1 VVSGISALTPRF
13 GGVSEKAIGKGI
25 GYGLSA
31 YLIWGSFP
39 IVIAA
44 LSFADPFEIVVWRVI
59 FGFAF
64 GLLVILI
71 SRKIKNYLAVF
82 KQPKQLLWISLAAIV
97 IYINWQ
103 VYVYAVATNQVLE
116 ASLGYFINPLV
127 TIALAT
133 IFLKEK
139 LNVLQWLAVGLG
151 TVAVLVLSVNY
162 GQPPVIALTLA
173 ISFGIY
179 GLAKN
184 KLGGTVSA
192 LNSFT
197 VETTLLLPLA
207 VVQLLFLGSIMQ
219 IQFGYAG
226 LLPTLGL
233 VGYGFLTAIPL
244 LLFGAAA
251 KRVPLSYIG
260 FMQYLTPILQFL
272 LGLFLFQEP
281 MTSAR
286 WLGFVMVWLALSIL
300 SFDALRQLRNRSRTM
315 PIIA

>member
-1 VVSGISALTPRF
+1 MN
-13 GGVSEKAIGKGI
+13 EKAQGI

-39 IVIAA
+39 LVIAM

-64 GLLVILI
+64 GLAVILVT
-71 SRKIKNYLAVF
+71 RKFSEYLSVF
-82 KQPKQLLWISLAAIV
+82 KQPKQLPWISVAAVV

-103 VYVYAVATNQVLE
+103 VYVYAVAENHVLE

-133 IFLKEK
+133 IFLKER
-139 LNVLQWLAVGLG
+139 LNVLQWVAVGLG
-151 TVAVLVLSVNY
+151 GVAVLILTFNY

-173 ISFGIY
+173 LSFGIY

-184 KLGGTVSA
+184 RLGGKVSA

-197 VETTLLLPLA
+197 VETTLLLPLGI
-207 VVQLLFLGSIMQ
+207 VQLVVLAGMMQ

-226 LLPTLGL
+226 LAPSLGL
-233 VGYGFLTAIPL
+233 AAYGVLTAIPL

-260 FMQYLTPILQFL
+260 FMQYLTPTMQFL
-272 LGLFLFQEP
+272 LGLLVFQEP
-281 MTSAR
+281 MPAAR
-286 WLGFVMVWLALSIL
+286 WLGFAMVWFALSIL
-300 SFDALRQLRNRSRTM
+300 SFDALRQLRNRSKFVA
-315 PIIA
+315 PVS

>member
-1 VVSGISALTPRF
+1 VN
-13 GGVSEKAIGKGI
+13 EKTKGI

-39 IVIAA
+39 LVIAM

-64 GLLVILI
+64 GLAVILLT
-71 SRKIKNYLAVF
+71 RKFSGYLSVF
-82 KQPKQLLWISLAAIV
+82 KQPKQLLWISLAAVV

-103 VYVYAVATNQVLE
+103 VYVYAVADNHVLE

-139 LNVLQWLAVGLG
+139 LNVLQWVAVGLG
-151 TVAVLVLSVNY
+151 GVAVLILTFNY

-173 ISFGIY
+173 LSFGIY

-184 KLGGTVSA
+184 RLGGKVSA

-197 VETTLLLPLA
+197 VETTLLLPLGIIQL
-207 VVQLLFLGSIMQ
+207 VVLAGMMQ

-226 LLPTLGL
+226 LVPSLGL
-233 VGYGFLTAIPL
+233 AAYGVLTAIPL

-260 FMQYLTPILQFL
+260 FMQYLTPTLQFL
-272 LGLFLFQEP
+272 LGLLVFQEP
-281 MTSAR
+281 MPAAR
-286 WLGFVMVWLALSIL
+286 WLGFAMVWFALSIL
-300 SFDALRQLRNRSRTM
+300 SFDALRQLRNRSKLVA
-315 PIIA
+315 PVA

>member
-1 VVSGISALTPRF
+1 M
-13 GGVSEKAIGKGI
+13 
-25 GYGLSA
+25 
-31 YLIWGSFP
+31 
-39 IVIAA
+39 

-64 GLLVILI
+64 GLAVILVT
-71 SRKIKNYLAVF
+71 RKFSEYLSVF
-82 KQPKQLLWISLAAIV
+82 KQPKQLLWISLAAVV

-103 VYVYAVATNQVLE
+103 VYVYAVADNHVLE

-139 LNVLQWLAVGLG
+139 LNVLQWVAVGLG
-151 TVAVLVLSVNY
+151 GIAVLILTFNY

-173 ISFGIY
+173 LSFGIY

-184 KLGGTVSA
+184 RLGGKVSA

-197 VETTLLLPLA
+197 VETTLLLPLGI
-207 VVQLLFLGSIMQ
+207 VQLVFLAGMMQ

-226 LLPTLGL
+226 LAPSLGL
-233 VGYGFLTAIPL
+233 AAYGVLTAIPL

-260 FMQYLTPILQFL
+260 FMQYVTPTLQFL
-272 LGLFLFQEP
+272 LGLFVFQEP
-281 MTSAR
+281 MPAAR
-286 WLGFVMVWLALSIL
+286 WLGFALVWFALSIL
-300 SFDALRQLRNRSRTM
+300 SFDALRQRRNRSRLVA
-315 PIIA
+315 PVA

>member
-1 VVSGISALTPRF
+1 MN
-13 GGVSEKAIGKGI
+13 EKAKGI

-39 IVIAA
+39 VVIAL

-64 GLLVILI
+64 GLAVILI
-71 SRKIKNYLAVF
+71 TRKFAEYLTVF
-82 KQPKQLLWISLAAIV
+82 RQPKQLAWITLAAIV
-97 IYINWQ
+97 IYVNWQ
-103 VYVYAVATNQVLE
+103 VYVYAVADNHVLE

-139 LNVLQWLAVGLG
+139 LNVLQWVAVGLG
-151 TVAVLVLSVNY
+151 FIAVLVLTFNY

-173 ISFGIY
+173 LSFGIY

-184 KLGGTVSA
+184 KLGGKVSA

-197 VETTLLLPLA
+197 VETTLLLPLGII
-207 VVQLLFLGSIMQ
+207 QLVFLAGITQ

-226 LLPTLGL
+226 LGPSVGL
-233 VGYGFLTAIPL
+233 AAYGVLTAIPL

-260 FMQYLTPILQFL
+260 FMQYLTPTLQFL

-281 MTSAR
+281 MPAAR
-286 WLGFVMVWLALSIL
+286 WVGFAMVWFALSIL
-300 SFDALRQLRNRSRTM
+300 SFDALRQLRNRSKILT
-315 PIIA
+315 PIA

>member
-1 VVSGISALTPRF
+1 VN
-13 GGVSEKAIGKGI
+13 EKTKGI

-39 IVIAA
+39 LVIAM

-64 GLLVILI
+64 GLAVILVT
-71 SRKIKNYLAVF
+71 RKFSEYLSVF
-82 KQPKQLLWISLAAIV
+82 KQPKQLLWISLAAVV
-97 IYINWQ
+97 IYVNWQ
-103 VYVYAVATNQVLE
+103 VYVYAVADNHVLE

-139 LNVLQWLAVGLG
+139 LNALQWVAVGLG
-151 TVAVLVLSVNY
+151 GVAVLILTFNY

-173 ISFGIY
+173 LSFGIY

-184 KLGGTVSA
+184 RLGGKVSA
-192 LNSFT
+192 LSSFT
-197 VETTLLLPLA
+197 VETTLLLPLGI
-207 VVQLLFLGSIMQ
+207 VQLVVLAGMMQ

-226 LLPTLGL
+226 LAPSLGL
-233 VGYGFLTAIPL
+233 AAYGVLTAIPL

-260 FMQYLTPILQFL
+260 FMQYLTPTMQFL
-272 LGLFLFQEP
+272 LGLLVFQEP
-281 MTSAR
+281 MPAAR
-286 WLGFVMVWLALSIL
+286 WLGFAMVWFALSIL
-300 SFDALRQLRNRSRTM
+300 SFDALRQLRNRSRLVA
-315 PIIA
+315 PVS

>member
-1 VVSGISALTPRF
+1 VN
-13 GGVSEKAIGKGI
+13 EKAKGI

-39 IVIAA
+39 LVIAM

-64 GLLVILI
+64 GLAVILI
-71 SRKIKNYLAVF
+71 SRKFSEYLAVF
-82 KQPKQLLWISLAAIV
+82 KQPKQLLWISLAAVV

-103 VYVYAVATNQVLE
+103 VYVYAVADNHVLE

-139 LNVLQWLAVGLG
+139 LNVLQWVAVALG
-151 TVAVLVLSVNY
+151 GVAVLILTFNY

-173 ISFGIY
+173 LSFGIY

-184 KLGGTVSA
+184 RLGGKVSA

-197 VETTLLLPLA
+197 VETTLLLPLGIIQL
-207 VVQLLFLGSIMQ
+207 VVLAGMMQ

-226 LLPTLGL
+226 LAPSLGL
-233 VGYGFLTAIPL
+233 AAYGVLTAIPL

-260 FMQYLTPILQFL
+260 FMQYLTPTLQFL
-272 LGLFLFQEP
+272 LGLLVFQEP
-281 MTSAR
+281 MPAAR
-286 WLGFVMVWLALSIL
+286 WLGFAMVWFALSIL
-300 SFDALRQLRNRSRTM
+300 SFDALRQLRNRSKLVA
-315 PIIA
+315 PVA

>member
-1 VVSGISALTPRF
+1 VN
-13 GGVSEKAIGKGI
+13 EKAQGI

-39 IVIAA
+39 LVIAM

-64 GLLVILI
+64 GLAVILVT
-71 SRKIKNYLAVF
+71 RKFSEYLSVF
-82 KQPKQLLWISLAAIV
+82 KQPKQLLWISVAAAV

-103 VYVYAVATNQVLE
+103 VYVYAVAENHVLE

-139 LNVLQWLAVGLG
+139 LNVLQWVAVGLG
-151 TVAVLVLSVNY
+151 GVAVLILTFNY

-173 ISFGIY
+173 LSFGIY

-184 KLGGTVSA
+184 RLGGKVSA

-197 VETTLLLPLA
+197 VETTLLLPLGI
-207 VVQLLFLGSIMQ
+207 VQLVVLAGMMQ

-226 LLPTLGL
+226 LAPSLGL
-233 VGYGFLTAIPL
+233 AAYGVLTAIPL

-260 FMQYLTPILQFL
+260 FMQYLTPTMQFL
-272 LGLFLFQEP
+272 LGLLVFQEP
-281 MTSAR
+281 MPAAR
-286 WLGFVMVWLALSIL
+286 WLGFAMVWFALSIL
-300 SFDALRQLRNRSRTM
+300 SFDALRQLRNRSKFVA
-315 PIIA
+315 PVS

>member
-1 VVSGISALTPRF
+1 MN
-13 GGVSEKAIGKGI
+13 EKTKGI

-39 IVIAA
+39 LVIAM

-64 GLLVILI
+64 GLAVILVT
-71 SRKIKNYLAVF
+71 RKFSEYLSVF
-82 KQPKQLLWISLAAIV
+82 KQPKQLLWVSLAAVV

-103 VYVYAVATNQVLE
+103 VYVYAVADNHVLE

-139 LNVLQWLAVGLG
+139 LNVLQWVAVGLG
-151 TVAVLVLSVNY
+151 GVAVLILTFNY

-173 ISFGIY
+173 LSFGIY

-184 KLGGTVSA
+184 RLGGKVSA

-197 VETTLLLPLA
+197 VETTLLLPLGI
-207 VVQLLFLGSIMQ
+207 VQLVVLAGMMQ

-226 LLPTLGL
+226 LAPSLGL
-233 VGYGFLTAIPL
+233 AAYGVLTAIPL

-260 FMQYLTPILQFL
+260 FMQYLTPTMQFL
-272 LGLFLFQEP
+272 LGLLVFQEP
-281 MTSAR
+281 MPAAR
-286 WLGFVMVWLALSIL
+286 WLGFAMVWFALSIL
-300 SFDALRQLRNRSRTM
+300 SFDALRQLRNRSKFLA
-315 PIIA
+315 PVS

>member
-1 VVSGISALTPRF
+1 VN
-13 GGVSEKAIGKGI
+13 EKTKGI

-39 IVIAA
+39 LVIAM

-64 GLLVILI
+64 GLAVILLT
-71 SRKIKNYLAVF
+71 RKFSEYLSVF
-82 KQPKQLLWISLAAIV
+82 KQPKQLLWISLAAVV

-103 VYVYAVATNQVLE
+103 VYVYAVADNHVLE

-139 LNVLQWLAVGLG
+139 LNVLQWVAVGLG
-151 TVAVLVLSVNY
+151 GVAVLILTFNY
-162 GQPPVIALTLA
+162 GQPPLIALTLA
-173 ISFGIY
+173 LSFGIY

-184 KLGGTVSA
+184 RLGGKVSA

-197 VETTLLLPLA
+197 VETTLLLPLGII
-207 VVQLLFLGSIMQ
+207 QLIVLAGMMQ

-226 LLPTLGL
+226 LVPSLGL
-233 VGYGFLTAIPL
+233 AAYGVLTAIPL

-260 FMQYLTPILQFL
+260 FMQYLTPTLQFL
-272 LGLFLFQEP
+272 IGLLVFQEP
-281 MTSAR
+281 MPAAR
-286 WLGFVMVWLALSIL
+286 WLGFAMVWFALSIL
-300 SFDALRQLRNRSRTM
+300 SFDALRQLRNRSKFVA
-315 PIIA
+315 PVA

>member
-1 VVSGISALTPRF
+1 M
-13 GGVSEKAIGKGI
+13 
-25 GYGLSA
+25 
-31 YLIWGSFP
+31 
-39 IVIAA
+39 

-64 GLLVILI
+64 GLAVILVT
-71 SRKIKNYLAVF
+71 RKFSEYLSVF
-82 KQPKQLLWISLAAIV
+82 KQPKQLLWISLAAVV

-103 VYVYAVATNQVLE
+103 VYVYAVADNHVLE

-139 LNVLQWLAVGLG
+139 LNVLQWVAVGLG
-151 TVAVLVLSVNY
+151 GVAVLILTFNY

-173 ISFGIY
+173 LSFGIY

-184 KLGGTVSA
+184 RLGGKVSA
-192 LNSFT
+192 LSSFT
-197 VETTLLLPLA
+197 VETTLLLPLGI
-207 VVQLLFLGSIMQ
+207 VQLVVLAGMMQ

-226 LLPTLGL
+226 LAPSLGL
-233 VGYGFLTAIPL
+233 AAYGVLTAIPL

-260 FMQYLTPILQFL
+260 FMQYLTPTLQFL
-272 LGLFLFQEP
+272 LGLIVFQEP
-281 MTSAR
+281 MPAAR
-286 WLGFVMVWLALSIL
+286 WLGFAMVWFALSIL
-300 SFDALRQLRNRSRTM
+300 SFDALRQLRNRSRLVA
-315 PIIA
+315 PVA

>member
-1 VVSGISALTPRF
+1 M
-13 GGVSEKAIGKGI
+13 SEKAIGKGI

-59 FGFAF
+59 FGFIF
-64 GLLVILI
+64 GIVAILVT
-71 SRKIKNYLAVF
+71 RKFAEYRSVF
-82 KQPKQLLWISLAAIV
+82 RKPKQLLWISIAAVV

-103 VYVYAVATNQVLE
+103 VYVFAVADNHVIE

-139 LNVLQWLAVGLG
+139 LNVLQWSAVGLG
-151 TVAVLVLSVNY
+151 SAAVLVMTFSL
-162 GQPPVIALTLA
+162 GQPPIIALLLA
-173 ISFGIY
+173 FSFGIY

-184 KLGGTVSA
+184 RLGGKVSA

-197 VETTLLLPLA
+197 IETTLLLPLGIA
-207 VVQLLFLGSIMQ
+207 QLIFLASYTQ
-219 IQFGYAG
+219 IQFGSAG
-226 LLPTLGL
+226 LIQSLGL
-233 VGYGFLTAIPL
+233 AAYGFLTAIPL

-260 FMQYLTPILQFL
+260 FMQYLTPTLQFL
-272 LGLFLFQEP
+272 LGLFFFQEQMAP
-281 MTSAR
+281 AR
-286 WLGFVMVWLALSIL
+286 WFGFVMVWLALAIL
-300 SFDALRQLRNRSRTM
+300 SFDALRQLSNRTKETTPQIS
-315 PIIA
+315 

>member
-1 VVSGISALTPRF
+1 VN
-13 GGVSEKAIGKGI
+13 EKTKGI

-39 IVIAA
+39 LVIAM

-64 GLLVILI
+64 GLAVILVT
-71 SRKIKNYLAVF
+71 RKFSEYLSVF
-82 KQPKQLLWISLAAIV
+82 KQPKQLLWISLAAVV

-103 VYVYAVATNQVLE
+103 VYVYAVADNHVLE

-139 LNVLQWLAVGLG
+139 LNVLQWVAVGLG
-151 TVAVLVLSVNY
+151 GVAVLILTFNY

-173 ISFGIY
+173 LSFGIY

-184 KLGGTVSA
+184 RLGGKVSA
-192 LNSFT
+192 LSSFT
-197 VETTLLLPLA
+197 VETTLLLPLGI
-207 VVQLLFLGSIMQ
+207 VQLVVLAGMMQ

-226 LLPTLGL
+226 LAPSLGL
-233 VGYGFLTAIPL
+233 AAYGVLTAIPL

-260 FMQYLTPILQFL
+260 FMQYVTPTLQFL
-272 LGLFLFQEP
+272 LGLLVFQEP
-281 MTSAR
+281 MPAAR
-286 WLGFVMVWLALSIL
+286 WLGFALVWFALSIL
-300 SFDALRQLRNRSRTM
+300 SFDALRQLRNRSRLVA
-315 PIIA
+315 PVA

>member
-1 VVSGISALTPRF
+1 
-13 GGVSEKAIGKGI
+13 VSEKTKGI

-39 IVIAA
+39 LVIAM

-64 GLLVILI
+64 GLAVILVT
-71 SRKIKNYLAVF
+71 RKFSEYLSVF
-82 KQPKQLLWISLAAIV
+82 KQPRQLLWISLAAVV

-103 VYVYAVATNQVLE
+103 VYVYAVADNHVLE

-139 LNVLQWLAVGLG
+139 LNVLQWVAVGLG
-151 TVAVLVLSVNY
+151 GVAVLILTFNY

-173 ISFGIY
+173 LSFGIY

-184 KLGGTVSA
+184 RLGGKVSA
-192 LNSFT
+192 LSSFT
-197 VETTLLLPLA
+197 VETTLLLPLGI
-207 VVQLLFLGSIMQ
+207 VQLVVLAGMMQ

-226 LLPTLGL
+226 LAPSLGL
-233 VGYGFLTAIPL
+233 AAYGVLTAIPL

-260 FMQYLTPILQFL
+260 FMQYLTPTLQFL
-272 LGLFLFQEP
+272 LGLIVFQEP
-281 MTSAR
+281 MPAAR
-286 WLGFVMVWLALSIL
+286 WLGFAMVWFALSIL
-300 SFDALRQLRNRSRTM
+300 SFDAFRQLRNRSRLVA
-315 PIIA
+315 PVS

>member
-1 VVSGISALTPRF
+1 MN
-13 GGVSEKAIGKGI
+13 EKTKGI

-39 IVIAA
+39 LVIAM

-64 GLLVILI
+64 GLAVILLT
-71 SRKIKNYLAVF
+71 RKFSEYLSVF
-82 KQPKQLLWISLAAIV
+82 KQPKQLLWISLAAVV

-103 VYVYAVATNQVLE
+103 VYVYAVADNHVLE

-139 LNVLQWLAVGLG
+139 LNVLQWVAVGLG
-151 TVAVLVLSVNY
+151 GVAVLILTFNY

-173 ISFGIY
+173 LSFGIY

-184 KLGGTVSA
+184 RLGGKVSA

-197 VETTLLLPLA
+197 VETTLLLPLGIIQL
-207 VVQLLFLGSIMQ
+207 VVLAGMMQ

-226 LLPTLGL
+226 LVPSLGL
-233 VGYGFLTAIPL
+233 AAYGVLTAIPL

-260 FMQYLTPILQFL
+260 FMQYLTPTLQFL
-272 LGLFLFQEP
+272 IGLLVFQEP
-281 MTSAR
+281 MPAAR
-286 WLGFVMVWLALSIL
+286 WLGFAMVWFALSIL
-300 SFDALRQLRNRSRTM
+300 SFDALRQLRNRSKLVV
-315 PIIA
+315 PVA

>member
-1 VVSGISALTPRF
+1 VN
-13 GGVSEKAIGKGI
+13 EKTKGI

-39 IVIAA
+39 LVIAM

-64 GLLVILI
+64 GLAVILLT
-71 SRKIKNYLAVF
+71 RKFSEYLSVF
-82 KQPKQLLWISLAAIV
+82 KQPKQLLWISLAAVV

-103 VYVYAVATNQVLE
+103 VYVYAVADNHVLE

-139 LNVLQWLAVGLG
+139 LNVLQWVAVGLG
-151 TVAVLVLSVNY
+151 GVAVLILTFNY

-173 ISFGIY
+173 LSFGIY

-184 KLGGTVSA
+184 RLGGKVSA

-197 VETTLLLPLA
+197 VETTLLLPLGI
-207 VVQLLFLGSIMQ
+207 VQLVVLAGMMQ

-226 LLPTLGL
+226 LAPSLGL
-233 VGYGFLTAIPL
+233 AAYGVLTAIPL

-260 FMQYLTPILQFL
+260 FMQYVTPTLQFL
-272 LGLFLFQEP
+272 LGLFVFQEP
-281 MTSAR
+281 MPVAR
-286 WLGFVMVWLALSIL
+286 WLGFALVWFALSIL
-300 SFDALRQLRNRSRTM
+300 SFDALRQLRNRSRLVA
-315 PIIA
+315 PVA

>member
-1 VVSGISALTPRF
+1 MN
-13 GGVSEKAIGKGI
+13 EKTKGI

-39 IVIAA
+39 LVIAM

-64 GLLVILI
+64 GFAVILLT
-71 SRKIKNYLAVF
+71 RKFSEYLAVF
-82 KQPKQLLWISLAAIV
+82 RQPKQLLWISLAAVV

-103 VYVYAVATNQVLE
+103 VYVYAVADNHVLE

-139 LNVLQWLAVGLG
+139 LNVLQWVAVGLG
-151 TVAVLVLSVNY
+151 AVAVLILTFNY
-162 GQPPVIALTLA
+162 GQPPIIALTLA
-173 ISFGIY
+173 LSFGIY

-184 KLGGTVSA
+184 RLGGKVSA

-197 VETTLLLPLA
+197 VETTLLLPLGI
-207 VVQLLFLGSIMQ
+207 VQLVVLAGMMQ
-219 IQFGYAG
+219 VQFGYAG
-226 LLPTLGL
+226 LVPSLGL
-233 VGYGFLTAIPL
+233 AAYGVLTAIPL

-260 FMQYLTPILQFL
+260 FMQYLTPTLQFL
-272 LGLFLFQEP
+272 IGLLIFQEP
-281 MTSAR
+281 MPAAR
-286 WLGFVMVWLALSIL
+286 WLGFAMVWFALSIL
-300 SFDALRQLRNRSRTM
+300 SFDALRQLRNRSKLVA
-315 PIIA
+315 PVA

>member
-1 VVSGISALTPRF
+1 MN
-13 GGVSEKAIGKGI
+13 EKTKGI

-39 IVIAA
+39 LVIAM

-64 GLLVILI
+64 GLAVILVT
-71 SRKIKNYLAVF
+71 RKFAEYLSVF
-82 KQPKQLLWISLAAIV
+82 KQPKQLLWISLAAVV

-103 VYVYAVATNQVLE
+103 VYVFAVADNHVLE

-139 LNVLQWLAVGLG
+139 LNVLQWVAVGLG
-151 TVAVLVLSVNY
+151 GVAVLILTFNY

-173 ISFGIY
+173 LSFGIY

-184 KLGGTVSA
+184 RLGGKVSA
-192 LNSFT
+192 LSSFT
-197 VETTLLLPLA
+197 VETTLLLPLGI
-207 VVQLLFLGSIMQ
+207 VQLVVLAGMMQ

-226 LLPTLGL
+226 LAPSLGL
-233 VGYGFLTAIPL
+233 AAYGVLTAIPL

-260 FMQYLTPILQFL
+260 FMQYLTPTLQFL
-272 LGLFLFQEP
+272 LGLLVFQEP
-281 MTSAR
+281 MPAAR
-286 WLGFVMVWLALSIL
+286 WLGFAMVWFALSIL
-300 SFDALRQLRNRSRTM
+300 SFDALRQLRNRSRLVA
-315 PIIA
+315 PVA

>member
-1 VVSGISALTPRF
+1 MN
-13 GGVSEKAIGKGI
+13 EKTKGI

-39 IVIAA
+39 LVIAM

-64 GLLVILI
+64 GLAVILVT
-71 SRKIKNYLAVF
+71 RKFSEYLSVF
-82 KQPKQLLWISLAAIV
+82 KQPKQLLWISLAAVV

-103 VYVYAVATNQVLE
+103 VYVYAVADNHVLE

-139 LNVLQWLAVGLG
+139 LNVLQWVAVGLG
-151 TVAVLVLSVNY
+151 GVAVLILTFNY

-173 ISFGIY
+173 LSFGIY

-184 KLGGTVSA
+184 RLGGKVSA

-197 VETTLLLPLA
+197 VETTLLLPLGI
-207 VVQLLFLGSIMQ
+207 VQLVVLAGMMQ

-226 LLPTLGL
+226 LAPSLGL
-233 VGYGFLTAIPL
+233 AAYGVLTAIPL

-260 FMQYLTPILQFL
+260 FMQYLTPTMQFL
-272 LGLFLFQEP
+272 LGLLVFQEP
-281 MTSAR
+281 MPAAR
-286 WLGFVMVWLALSIL
+286 WLGFAMVWFALSIL
-300 SFDALRQLRNRSRTM
+300 SFDALRQLRNRSKFVA
-315 PIIA
+315 PVS

>member
-1 VVSGISALTPRF
+1 MN
-13 GGVSEKAIGKGI
+13 EKTKGI

-39 IVIAA
+39 LVIAM

-64 GLLVILI
+64 GLAVILVT
-71 SRKIKNYLAVF
+71 RKFSEYLSVF
-82 KQPKQLLWISLAAIV
+82 KQPKQLLWISLAAVV

-103 VYVYAVATNQVLE
+103 VYVYAVADNHVLE

-139 LNVLQWLAVGLG
+139 LNALQWVAVALG
-151 TVAVLVLSVNY
+151 GVAVLILTFNY

-173 ISFGIY
+173 LSFGIY

-184 KLGGTVSA
+184 RLGGKVSA

-197 VETTLLLPLA
+197 VETTLLLPLGVIQL
-207 VVQLLFLGSIMQ
+207 VVLAGMMQ

-226 LLPTLGL
+226 LAPSLGL
-233 VGYGFLTAIPL
+233 AAYGVLTAIPL

-260 FMQYLTPILQFL
+260 FMQYLTPTLQFL
-272 LGLFLFQEP
+272 LGLLVFQEP
-281 MTSAR
+281 MPAAR
-286 WLGFVMVWLALSIL
+286 WLGFAMVWFALSIL
-300 SFDALRQLRNRSRTM
+300 SFDALRQLRNRSKLVA
-315 PIIA
+315 PVA

>member
-1 VVSGISALTPRF
+1 VN
-13 GGVSEKAIGKGI
+13 EKTKGI

-39 IVIAA
+39 LVIAM

-64 GLLVILI
+64 GLAVILVT
-71 SRKIKNYLAVF
+71 RKFSEYLSVF
-82 KQPKQLLWISLAAIV
+82 KQPKQLLWISLAAVV

-103 VYVYAVATNQVLE
+103 VYVYAVADNHVLE

-139 LNVLQWLAVGLG
+139 LNVLQWVAVGLG
-151 TVAVLVLSVNY
+151 GVAVLILTFNY

-173 ISFGIY
+173 LSFGIY

-184 KLGGTVSA
+184 RLGGKVSA

-197 VETTLLLPLA
+197 VETTLLLPLGI
-207 VVQLLFLGSIMQ
+207 VQLVVLAGMMQ

-226 LLPTLGL
+226 LAPSLGL
-233 VGYGFLTAIPL
+233 AAYGVLTAIPL

-260 FMQYLTPILQFL
+260 FMQYLTPTLQFL
-272 LGLFLFQEP
+272 LGLIVFQEP
-281 MTSAR
+281 MPAAR
-286 WLGFVMVWLALSIL
+286 WLGFAMVWFALSIL
-300 SFDALRQLRNRSRTM
+300 SFDALRQLRNRSRLVA
-315 PIIA
+315 PVA

>member
-1 VVSGISALTPRF
+1 M
-13 GGVSEKAIGKGI
+13 SERLVGKGI

-44 LSFADPFEIVVWRVI
+44 LSFAEPFEIVVWRVI
-59 FGFAF
+59 FGFVF
-64 GLLVILI
+64 GIGAILVT
-71 SRKIKNYLAVF
+71 RKFSEYLSVF
-82 KQPKQLLWISLAAIV
+82 RQPKQLLWISLAAVV

-103 VYVYAVATNQVLE
+103 VYVFAVAESHVIE

-139 LNVLQWLAVGLG
+139 LNALQWVAVGLG
-151 TVAVLVLSVNY
+151 TVAVLVMTFSL
-162 GQPPVIALTLA
+162 GQPPIIALVLA
-173 ISFGIY
+173 FSFGIY

-184 KLGGTVSA
+184 RLGGTVSA

-197 VETTLLLPLA
+197 IETTLLLPLGIA
-207 VVQLLFLGSIMQ
+207 QLVFLATITQ

-226 LLPTLGL
+226 LVPSLGL
-233 VGYGFLTAIPL
+233 AAYGFLTAIPL

-260 FMQYLTPILQFL
+260 FMQYLTPTLQFL
-272 LGLFLFQEP
+272 LGLFYFQEQ
-281 MTSAR
+281 MSGAR
-286 WLGFVMVWLALSIL
+286 WFGFAMVWFALAIL
-300 SFDALRQLRNRSRTM
+300 SFDALRQLSNRARPAPVIS
-315 PIIA
+315 

>member
-1 VVSGISALTPRF
+1 VN
-13 GGVSEKAIGKGI
+13 EKTKGI

-39 IVIAA
+39 LVIAM

-64 GLLVILI
+64 GLAVILVT
-71 SRKIKNYLAVF
+71 RKFSEYLSVF
-82 KQPKQLLWISLAAIV
+82 KQPKQLLWISLAAVV

-103 VYVYAVATNQVLE
+103 VYVYAVADNHVLE

-139 LNVLQWLAVGLG
+139 LNVLQWVAVGLG
-151 TVAVLVLSVNY
+151 GIAVLILTFNY

-173 ISFGIY
+173 FSFGIY

-184 KLGGTVSA
+184 RLGGKVSA
-192 LNSFT
+192 LSSFT
-197 VETTLLLPLA
+197 VETTLLLPLGIL
-207 VVQLLFLGSIMQ
+207 QLVFLAGIMQ

-226 LLPTLGL
+226 VIPSLGL
-233 VGYGFLTAIPL
+233 AAYGVLTAIPL

-260 FMQYLTPILQFL
+260 FMQYLTPTLQFL
-272 LGLFLFQEP
+272 LGLLVFQEP
-281 MTSAR
+281 MPAAR
-286 WLGFVMVWLALSIL
+286 WLGFAMVWFALSIL
-300 SFDALRQLRNRSRTM
+300 SFDALRQLRNRSRLVA
-315 PIIA
+315 PVA

>member
-1 VVSGISALTPRF
+1 MN
-13 GGVSEKAIGKGI
+13 EKAKGI

-39 IVIAA
+39 LVIAM

-64 GLLVILI
+64 GLAVILI
-71 SRKIKNYLAVF
+71 SRKFSEYLAVF
-82 KQPKQLLWISLAAIV
+82 KQPKQLLWISLAAVV

-103 VYVYAVATNQVLE
+103 VYVYAVADNHVLE

-139 LNVLQWLAVGLG
+139 LNVLQWIAVGLG
-151 TVAVLVLSVNY
+151 GVAVLILTFNY

-173 ISFGIY
+173 LSFGIY

-184 KLGGTVSA
+184 RLGGKVSA

-197 VETTLLLPLA
+197 VETTLLLPLGIIQL
-207 VVQLLFLGSIMQ
+207 VVLAGMMQ

-226 LLPTLGL
+226 LGPSLGL
-233 VGYGFLTAIPL
+233 AAYGVLTAIPL

-260 FMQYLTPILQFL
+260 FMQYLTPTLQFL
-272 LGLFLFQEP
+272 LGLLVFQEP
-281 MTSAR
+281 MPAAR
-286 WLGFVMVWLALSIL
+286 WLGFAMVWFALSIL
-300 SFDALRQLRNRSRTM
+300 SFDALRQLRNRSKLVV
-315 PIIA
+315 PVA

>member
-1 VVSGISALTPRF
+1 VN
-13 GGVSEKAIGKGI
+13 EKTKGI

-39 IVIAA
+39 LVIAM

-64 GLLVILI
+64 GLAVILVT
-71 SRKIKNYLAVF
+71 RKFSEYLSVF
-82 KQPKQLLWISLAAIV
+82 KQPKQLLWISLAAVV

-103 VYVYAVATNQVLE
+103 VYVYAVADNHVLE

-139 LNVLQWLAVGLG
+139 LNVLQWVAVGLG
-151 TVAVLVLSVNY
+151 AVAVLILTFNY

-184 KLGGTVSA
+184 RLGGKVSA
-192 LNSFT
+192 LSSFT
-197 VETTLLLPLA
+197 VETTLLLPLGI
-207 VVQLLFLGSIMQ
+207 VQLVFLAGMMQ

-226 LLPTLGL
+226 LAPSLGL
-233 VGYGFLTAIPL
+233 AAYGVLTAIPL

-260 FMQYLTPILQFL
+260 FMQYLTPTMQFL
-272 LGLFLFQEP
+272 LGLLVFQEP
-281 MTSAR
+281 MPAAR
-286 WLGFVMVWLALSIL
+286 WLGFAMVWFALSIL
-300 SFDALRQLRNRSRTM
+300 SFDALRQLRNRSRLVA
-315 PIIA
+315 PVA

>member
-1 VVSGISALTPRF
+1 VN
-13 GGVSEKAIGKGI
+13 EKTKGI

-39 IVIAA
+39 LVIAM

-64 GLLVILI
+64 GLAVILVT
-71 SRKIKNYLAVF
+71 RKFSEYLSVF
-82 KQPKQLLWISLAAIV
+82 KQPKQLLWISLAAVV

-103 VYVYAVATNQVLE
+103 VYVYAVADNHVLE

-139 LNVLQWLAVGLG
+139 LNVLQWVAVGLG
-151 TVAVLVLSVNY
+151 GVAVLILTFNY

-173 ISFGIY
+173 LSFGIY

-184 KLGGTVSA
+184 RLGGKVSA
-192 LNSFT
+192 LSSFT
-197 VETTLLLPLA
+197 VETTLLLPLGI
-207 VVQLLFLGSIMQ
+207 VQLVVLAGMMQ

-226 LLPTLGL
+226 LAPSLGL
-233 VGYGFLTAIPL
+233 AAYGVLTAIPL

-260 FMQYLTPILQFL
+260 FMQYLTPTLQFL
-272 LGLFLFQEP
+272 LGLFVFQEP
-281 MTSAR
+281 MPAAR
-286 WLGFVMVWLALSIL
+286 WLGFALVWVALSIL
-300 SFDALRQLRNRSRTM
+300 SFDALRQLRNRSRLVA
-315 PIIA
+315 PVA

>member
-1 VVSGISALTPRF
+1 VN
-13 GGVSEKAIGKGI
+13 EKAKGI

-39 IVIAA
+39 LVIAM

-64 GLLVILI
+64 GLAVILI
-71 SRKIKNYLAVF
+71 SRKFSEYLAVF
-82 KQPKQLLWISLAAIV
+82 KQPKQLLWISLAAVV

-103 VYVYAVATNQVLE
+103 VYVYAVADNHVLE

-139 LNVLQWLAVGLG
+139 LNVLQWIAVGLG
-151 TVAVLVLSVNY
+151 GVAVLILTFNY

-173 ISFGIY
+173 LSFGIY

-184 KLGGTVSA
+184 RLGGKVSA

-197 VETTLLLPLA
+197 VETTLLLPLGIIQL
-207 VVQLLFLGSIMQ
+207 VVLAGMMQ

-226 LLPTLGL
+226 LGPSLGL
-233 VGYGFLTAIPL
+233 AAYGVLTAIPL

-260 FMQYLTPILQFL
+260 FMQYLTPTLQFL
-272 LGLFLFQEP
+272 FGLLVFQEP
-281 MTSAR
+281 MPAAR
-286 WLGFVMVWLALSIL
+286 WLGFAMVWFALSIL
-300 SFDALRQLRNRSRTM
+300 SFDALRQLRNRSKLVA
-315 PIIA
+315 PVA

>member
-1 VVSGISALTPRF
+1 MN
-13 GGVSEKAIGKGI
+13 EKTKGI

-39 IVIAA
+39 LVIAM

-64 GLLVILI
+64 GLAVILVT
-71 SRKIKNYLAVF
+71 RKFSEYLSVF
-82 KQPKQLLWISLAAIV
+82 KQPKQLLWISLAAVV

-103 VYVYAVATNQVLE
+103 VYVYAVADNHVLE

-139 LNVLQWLAVGLG
+139 LNVLQWVAVGLG
-151 TVAVLVLSVNY
+151 GVAVLILTFNY

-173 ISFGIY
+173 LSFGIY

-184 KLGGTVSA
+184 RLGGKVSA
-192 LNSFT
+192 LSSFT
-197 VETTLLLPLA
+197 VETTLLLPLGI
-207 VVQLLFLGSIMQ
+207 VQLVVLAGMMQ

-226 LLPTLGL
+226 LAPSLGL
-233 VGYGFLTAIPL
+233 AAYGVLTAIPL

-260 FMQYLTPILQFL
+260 FMQYLTPTLQFL
-272 LGLFLFQEP
+272 LGLLVFQEP
-281 MTSAR
+281 MPAAR
-286 WLGFVMVWLALSIL
+286 WLGFAMVWFALSIL
-300 SFDALRQLRNRSRTM
+300 SFDALRQLRNRSRLVT
-315 PIIA
+315 PVA

>member
-1 VVSGISALTPRF
+1 MN
-13 GGVSEKAIGKGI
+13 EKTKGI

-39 IVIAA
+39 LVIAM

-64 GLLVILI
+64 GLAVILVT
-71 SRKIKNYLAVF
+71 RKFSEYLSVF
-82 KQPKQLLWISLAAIV
+82 KQPKQLLWISLAAVV

-103 VYVYAVATNQVLE
+103 VYVYAVADNHVLE

-139 LNVLQWLAVGLG
+139 LNVLQWVAVGLG
-151 TVAVLVLSVNY
+151 GVAVLILTFNY

-173 ISFGIY
+173 LSFGLY

-184 KLGGTVSA
+184 RLGGKVSA

-197 VETTLLLPLA
+197 VETTLLLPLGI
-207 VVQLLFLGSIMQ
+207 VQLVVLAGMMQ

-226 LLPTLGL
+226 LAPSLGL
-233 VGYGFLTAIPL
+233 AAYGVLTAIPL

-251 KRVPLSYIG
+251 RRVPLSYIG
-260 FMQYLTPILQFL
+260 FMQYLTPTMQFL
-272 LGLFLFQEP
+272 LGLLVFQEP
-281 MTSAR
+281 MPAAR
-286 WLGFVMVWLALSIL
+286 WLGFAMVWFALSIL
-300 SFDALRQLRNRSRTM
+300 SFDALRQLRNRSRLVA
-315 PIIA
+315 PVA

>member
-1 VVSGISALTPRF
+1 VN
-13 GGVSEKAIGKGI
+13 EKTKGI

-39 IVIAA
+39 LVIAM

-64 GLLVILI
+64 GLAVILLT
-71 SRKIKNYLAVF
+71 RKFSEYLSVF
-82 KQPKQLLWISLAAIV
+82 KQPKQLLWISLAAVV

-103 VYVYAVATNQVLE
+103 VYVYAGADNHVLE

-139 LNVLQWLAVGLG
+139 LNVLQWVAVALG
-151 TVAVLVLSVNY
+151 AVAVLILTFNY
-162 GQPPVIALTLA
+162 GQPPVIAITLA
-173 ISFGIY
+173 LSFGIY

-184 KLGGTVSA
+184 RLGGKVSA

-197 VETTLLLPLA
+197 VETTLLLPLGIIQL
-207 VVQLLFLGSIMQ
+207 VVLAGMMQ

-226 LLPTLGL
+226 LFPSLGL
-233 VGYGFLTAIPL
+233 AAYGVLTAIPL

-260 FMQYLTPILQFL
+260 FMQYLTPTLQFL
-272 LGLFLFQEP
+272 IGLLVFQEP
-281 MTSAR
+281 MPAAR
-286 WLGFVMVWLALSIL
+286 WLGFAMVWFALSIL
-300 SFDALRQLRNRSRTM
+300 SFDVLRQLRNRSKYVV
-315 PIIA
+315 PVA

>member
-1 VVSGISALTPRF
+1 VN
-13 GGVSEKAIGKGI
+13 EKTKGI

-39 IVIAA
+39 LVIAM
-44 LSFADPFEIVVWRVI
+44 LYFADPFEIVVWRVI

-64 GLLVILI
+64 GLAVILVT
-71 SRKIKNYLAVF
+71 RKFSDYLSVF
-82 KQPKQLLWISLAAIV
+82 KQPQQLLWISLAAVV

-103 VYVYAVATNQVLE
+103 VYVFAVAENHVLE

-139 LNVLQWLAVGLG
+139 LNVLQWVAVGLG
-151 TVAVLVLSVNY
+151 GVAVLILTFNY

-173 ISFGIY
+173 LSFGIY

-184 KLGGTVSA
+184 RLGGKVSA

-197 VETTLLLPLA
+197 VETTLLLPIGI
-207 VVQLLFLGSIMQ
+207 VQLVFLAATIQ

-226 LLPTLGL
+226 LAPSLGL
-233 VGYGFLTAIPL
+233 AAYGVLTAIPL

-260 FMQYLTPILQFL
+260 FMQYLTPTMQFL
-272 LGLFLFQEP
+272 LGLLVFQEP
-281 MTSAR
+281 MPAAR
-286 WLGFVMVWLALSIL
+286 WLGFAMVWFALSIL
-300 SFDALRQLRNRSRTM
+300 SFDALRQLRNRSKLVA
-315 PIIA
+315 PVA

>member
-1 VVSGISALTPRF
+1 M
-13 GGVSEKAIGKGI
+13 SEKTKGI

-39 IVIAA
+39 LVIAM

-64 GLLVILI
+64 GLAVILVT
-71 SRKIKNYLAVF
+71 RKFSEYLSVF
-82 KQPKQLLWISLAAIV
+82 KQSKQLLWISLAAVV

-103 VYVYAVATNQVLE
+103 VYVYAVADNHVLE

-139 LNVLQWLAVGLG
+139 LNVLQWVAVGLG
-151 TVAVLVLSVNY
+151 GVAVLILTFNY

-173 ISFGIY
+173 LSFGIY

-184 KLGGTVSA
+184 RLGGKVSA
-192 LNSFT
+192 LSSFT
-197 VETTLLLPLA
+197 VETTLLLPLGI
-207 VVQLLFLGSIMQ
+207 VQLVVLAGMMQ

-226 LLPTLGL
+226 LAPSLGL
-233 VGYGFLTAIPL
+233 AAYGVLTAIPL

-260 FMQYLTPILQFL
+260 FMQYLTPTLQFL
-272 LGLFLFQEP
+272 LGLLVFQEP
-281 MTSAR
+281 MPAAR
-286 WLGFVMVWLALSIL
+286 WLGFAMVWFALSIL
-300 SFDALRQLRNRSRTM
+300 SFDALRQLRNRSRLVA
-315 PIIA
+315 PVS

>member
-1 VVSGISALTPRF
+1 VN
-13 GGVSEKAIGKGI
+13 EKAKGI

-39 IVIAA
+39 LVIAM

-64 GLLVILI
+64 GLAVILI
-71 SRKIKNYLAVF
+71 SRKFSEYLAVF
-82 KQPKQLLWISLAAIV
+82 KQPKQLLWISLAAVV

-103 VYVYAVATNQVLE
+103 VYVYAVADNHVLE

-139 LNVLQWLAVGLG
+139 LNVLQWVAVALG
-151 TVAVLVLSVNY
+151 GVAVLILTFNY

-173 ISFGIY
+173 LSFGIY

-184 KLGGTVSA
+184 RLGGKVSA

-197 VETTLLLPLA
+197 VETTLLLPLGIIQL
-207 VVQLLFLGSIMQ
+207 VVLAGMMQ

-226 LLPTLGL
+226 LAPSLGL
-233 VGYGFLTAIPL
+233 AAYGVLTAIPL

-260 FMQYLTPILQFL
+260 FMQYLTPTLQFL
-272 LGLFLFQEP
+272 IGLLIFQEP
-281 MTSAR
+281 MPAAR
-286 WLGFVMVWLALSIL
+286 WLGFAMVWFALSIL
-300 SFDALRQLRNRSRTM
+300 SFDALRQLRNRSKLVA
-315 PIIA
+315 PVA

>member
-1 VVSGISALTPRF
+1 MN
-13 GGVSEKAIGKGI
+13 EKAKGI

-39 IVIAA
+39 LVIAM

-64 GLLVILI
+64 GLAVILI
-71 SRKIKNYLAVF
+71 SRKFSEYLAVF
-82 KQPKQLLWISLAAIV
+82 KQPKQLLWISLAAVV

-103 VYVYAVATNQVLE
+103 VYVYAVADNHVLE

-139 LNVLQWLAVGLG
+139 LNFLQWVAVALG
-151 TVAVLVLSVNY
+151 GVAVLILTFNY

-173 ISFGIY
+173 LSFGIY

-184 KLGGTVSA
+184 RLGGKVSA

-197 VETTLLLPLA
+197 VETTLLLPLGIIQL
-207 VVQLLFLGSIMQ
+207 VVLAGMMQ

-226 LLPTLGL
+226 LAPSLGL
-233 VGYGFLTAIPL
+233 AAYGVLTAIPL

-260 FMQYLTPILQFL
+260 FMQYLTPTLQFL
-272 LGLFLFQEP
+272 LGLLVFQEP
-281 MTSAR
+281 MPAAR
-286 WLGFVMVWLALSIL
+286 WLGFAMVWFALSIL
-300 SFDALRQLRNRSRTM
+300 SFDALRQLRNRSKLVA
-315 PIIA
+315 PVA

>member
-1 VVSGISALTPRF
+1 M
-13 GGVSEKAIGKGI
+13 SEKTKGI

-39 IVIAA
+39 LVIAM

-64 GLLVILI
+64 GLAVILVT
-71 SRKIKNYLAVF
+71 RKFSEYLSVF
-82 KQPKQLLWISLAAIV
+82 KQPRQLLWISLAAVV

-103 VYVYAVATNQVLE
+103 VYVYAVVDNHVLE

-139 LNVLQWLAVGLG
+139 LNVLQWVAVGLG
-151 TVAVLVLSVNY
+151 GVAVLILTFNY

-173 ISFGIY
+173 LSFGIY

-184 KLGGTVSA
+184 RLGGKVSA
-192 LNSFT
+192 LSSFT
-197 VETTLLLPLA
+197 VETTLLLPLGI
-207 VVQLLFLGSIMQ
+207 VQLVVLAGMMQ

-226 LLPTLGL
+226 LAPSLGL
-233 VGYGFLTAIPL
+233 AAYGVLTAIPL

-260 FMQYLTPILQFL
+260 FMQYLTPTLQFL
-272 LGLFLFQEP
+272 LGLIVFQEP
-281 MTSAR
+281 MPAAR
-286 WLGFVMVWLALSIL
+286 WLGFAMVWFALSIL
-300 SFDALRQLRNRSRTM
+300 SFDALRQLRNRSRLVA
-315 PIIA
+315 PVS

>member
-1 VVSGISALTPRF
+1 MN
-13 GGVSEKAIGKGI
+13 EKAKGI

-39 IVIAA
+39 LVIAM

-64 GLLVILI
+64 GLAVILVT
-71 SRKIKNYLAVF
+71 RKFPEYLSVF
-82 KQPKQLLWISLAAIV
+82 KQPKQLLWISLAAVV

-103 VYVYAVATNQVLE
+103 VYVYAVADNHVLE

-139 LNVLQWLAVGLG
+139 LNVLQWVAVGLG
-151 TVAVLVLSVNY
+151 AVAVLILTFNY

-173 ISFGIY
+173 LSFGIY

-184 KLGGTVSA
+184 RLGGKVSA

-197 VETTLLLPLA
+197 VETTLLLPLGI
-207 VVQLLFLGSIMQ
+207 VQLVVLAGMMQ

-226 LLPTLGL
+226 VVPSLGL
-233 VGYGFLTAIPL
+233 AAYGVLTAIPL

-260 FMQYLTPILQFL
+260 FMQYLTPTLQFL
-272 LGLFLFQEP
+272 LGLFVFQEP
-281 MTSAR
+281 MPAAR
-286 WLGFVMVWLALSIL
+286 WLGFALVWFALSIL
-300 SFDALRQLRNRSRTM
+300 SFDALRQLRNRARLVA
-315 PIIA
+315 PVA

>member
-1 VVSGISALTPRF
+1 M
-13 GGVSEKAIGKGI
+13 SEKTKGI

-39 IVIAA
+39 LVIAM

-64 GLLVILI
+64 GLAVILVT
-71 SRKIKNYLAVF
+71 RKFSEYLSVF
-82 KQPKQLLWISLAAIV
+82 KQPKQLLWISLAAVV

-103 VYVYAVATNQVLE
+103 VYVYAVADNHVLE

-139 LNVLQWLAVGLG
+139 LNVLQWVAVGLG
-151 TVAVLVLSVNY
+151 GVAVLILTFNY

-173 ISFGIY
+173 LSFGIY

-184 KLGGTVSA
+184 RLGGKVSA
-192 LNSFT
+192 LSSFT
-197 VETTLLLPLA
+197 VETTLLLPLGI
-207 VVQLLFLGSIMQ
+207 VQLVVLAGMMQ

-226 LLPTLGL
+226 LAPSLGL
-233 VGYGFLTAIPL
+233 AAYGVLTAIPL

-260 FMQYLTPILQFL
+260 FMQYLTPTLQFL
-272 LGLFLFQEP
+272 LGLIVFQEP
-281 MTSAR
+281 MPAAR
-286 WLGFVMVWLALSIL
+286 WLGFAMVWFALSIL
-300 SFDALRQLRNRSRTM
+300 SIDALRQLRNRSRLVA
-315 PIIA
+315 PVS

>member
-1 VVSGISALTPRF
+1 
-13 GGVSEKAIGKGI
+13 VSERSVGKGI

-44 LSFADPFEIVVWRVI
+44 LSFAEPFEIVVWRVI
-59 FGFAF
+59 FGFVF
-64 GLLVILI
+64 GIGAILLT
-71 SRKIKNYLAVF
+71 RKFSEYLSVF
-82 KQPKQLLWISLAAIV
+82 RQPKQLFWISLAAIV

-103 VYVYAVATNQVLE
+103 VYVFAVAESHVIE
-116 ASLGYFINPLV
+116 ASLGYFVNPLV

-139 LNVLQWLAVGLG
+139 LNALQWVAVGLG
-151 TVAVLVLSVNY
+151 TAAVLVMTFSL
-162 GQPPVIALTLA
+162 GQPPIIALVLA
-173 ISFGIY
+173 FSFGIY

-184 KLGGTVSA
+184 RLGGTVSA

-197 VETTLLLPLA
+197 IETTLLLPLGIA
-207 VVQLLFLGSIMQ
+207 QLVFLATISQ

-226 LLPTLGL
+226 LVPSLGL
-233 VGYGFLTAIPL
+233 AAYGFLTAIPL

-260 FMQYLTPILQFL
+260 FMQYLTPTLQFL
-272 LGLFLFQEP
+272 LGLFYFQEQ
-281 MTSAR
+281 MSGAR
-286 WLGFVMVWLALSIL
+286 WFGFAMVWFALAIL
-300 SFDALRQLRNRSRTM
+300 SFDALRQLSNRARPAPVIS
-315 PIIA
+315 

>member
-1 VVSGISALTPRF
+1 MN
-13 GGVSEKAIGKGI
+13 EKTKGI

-39 IVIAA
+39 LVIAM

-64 GLLVILI
+64 GLAVILLT
-71 SRKIKNYLAVF
+71 RKFSEYLSVF
-82 KQPKQLLWISLAAIV
+82 KQPKQLLWISLAAVV

-103 VYVYAVATNQVLE
+103 VYVYAVADNHVLE

-139 LNVLQWLAVGLG
+139 LNVLQW
-151 TVAVLVLSVNY
+151 VAVALGAVAVFILTFNY
-162 GQPPVIALTLA
+162 GQPPVIAITLA
-173 ISFGIY
+173 LSFGIY

-184 KLGGTVSA
+184 RLGGKVSA

-197 VETTLLLPLA
+197 VETTLLLPLGIIQL
-207 VVQLLFLGSIMQ
+207 VVLAGMMQ

-226 LLPTLGL
+226 LFPSLGL
-233 VGYGFLTAIPL
+233 AAYGVLTAIPL

-260 FMQYLTPILQFL
+260 FMQYLTPTLQFL
-272 LGLFLFQEP
+272 IGLLVFQEP
-281 MTSAR
+281 MPAAR
-286 WLGFVMVWLALSIL
+286 WLGFAMVWFALSIL
-300 SFDALRQLRNRSRTM
+300 SFDALRQLRNRSKYVA
-315 PIIA
+315 PVA